1 MKKVYKIIVAL
12 IIITVV
18 ALFTIKYEENIKDIE
33 NNIKYSYINNKNK
46 KNNNNYLKDN
56 IENIKDIENY
66 DLQSKYNVESDN
78 FYDLSFNELKDLFE
92 KNSTFILY
100 VGFPYCPWCEELIPE
115 LVEVNKKYNYNIFV
129 WDISIEQ
136 AKSDKKYED
145 KLEELKKYIGDYYN
159 IKNNDIQKI
168 VVPKVF
174 FIKNGMIQ
182 YVHEYTTPD
191 HNAKERKMT
200 EEEKEKVRNSLD
212 EGFKRIT
219 SDKNYN
225 FKRNKIYE

>member
-1 MKKVYKIIVAL
+1 MKKVFKIMIAL

-18 ALFTIKYEENIKDIE
+18 ALITIKYEENIKDIE
-33 NNIKYSYINNKNK
+33 NNIKYSYINSKNK
-46 KNNNNYLKDN
+46 KNNNNYLKNN
-56 IENIKDIENY
+56 IENMKEIKRY
-66 DLQSKYNVESDN
+66 DLQSNYNVDSSI
-78 FYDLSFNELKDLFE
+78 FYNLSFNELKNLFE

-115 LVEVNKKYNYNIFV
+115 LVEVNNKYSYNIFI

-145 KLEELKKYIGDYYN
+145 KIEELKKYIGDYYN
-159 IKNNDIQKI
+159 LKNNIQKI

-200 EEEKEKVRNSLD
+200 EEEKVKVRNSLD
-212 EGFKRIT
+212 EGFQRIT

-225 FKRNKIYE
+225 FKRNIIYK